1 MAKTLL
7 SLPCLGLID
16 PARLRAA
23 SSGTIPPSSLIPKD
37 LHLFP
42 IAIKMRIAAL
52 LLAMVSSIGHHVA
65 LHKQSQ
71 AA

>member
-1 MAKTLL
+1 MQTF
-7 SLPCLGLID
+7 PM
-16 PARLRAA
+16 
-23 SSGTIPPSSLIPKD
+23 
-37 LHLFP
+37 LFVV
-42 IAIKMRIAAL
+42 ATL